1 MNAASGGVA
10 RLRGFEPLTHGSGGR
25 CSVRAEL
32 QAQEIPPD
40 TSRGRDDR
48 ATSSQRLVGAIPQHH
63 NSYSWSGLEDLNLR
77 PPAPKAGALPGCATP
92 RSSACPHPDQKS
104 SCGCCGTILPHQCGM
119 RTQAAPSPETTPPSR
134 SPPVPEPHQDLPTR
148 LQGFGAMTD
157 SVFQCRPDLGQR
169 LTIFG
174 DVKNGVVTEPG
185 RPPRLPRD
193 IPFTDPFGKLGRSP
207 RLGHGD
213 HTTKTG
219 GPSVP
224 GVGPKLL
231 EDPLDPI
238 VVGRPLPYE
247 TRTINTPGPPQ

>member
-40 TSRGRDDR
+40 TS
-48 ATSSQRLVGAIPQHH
+48 
-63 NSYSWSGLEDLNLR
+63 
-77 PPAPKAGALPGCATP
+77 PPP
-92 RSSACPHPDQKS
+92 
-104 SCGCCGTILPHQCGM
+104 
-119 RTQAAPSPETTPPSR
+119 R

-185 RPPRLPRD
+185 RPPRPPRD
-193 IPFTDPFGKLGRSP
+193 IPFTAPFGKLGRSP

-238 VVGRPLPYE
+238 VVGRPLP
-247 TRTINTPGPPQ
+247 